1 MKHTKVVMIGNQCSS
16 AGLIEDGKPHHHE
29 KAYINVWYHSEQE
42 ESAIKLFK
50 LCDKAPEMYEAL
62 TDDLQFVKRILGSL
76 SSINSRDAER
86 QINKLESLLKEIES

>member
-1 MKHTKVVMIGNQCSS
+1 
-16 AGLIEDGKPHHHE
+16 
-29 KAYINVWYHSEQE
+29 
-42 ESAIKLFK
+42 
-50 LCDKAPEMYEAL
+50 MYEAL